1 MDAAALKLDL
11 IKWLSQLQDEGVL
24 KKINALREAD
34 EEVAGL
40 SYEQINELERRLE
53 KYQRGE
59 MEFSSWE
66 SVKERVKSTLK
77 NEGWNSAFQRS

>member
-1 MDAAALKLDL
+1 MDSTALKIDL
-11 IKWLSQLQDEGVL
+11 IKWLSQLKDETVL
-24 KKINALREAD
+24 KKINALREAN

-40 SYEQINELERRLE
+40 SSEQIEKLDRRLE

-66 SVKERVKSTLK
+66 SVKERVKSSIK
-77 NEGWNSAFQRS
+77 NEG